1 MCSSCR
7 QLVLK
12 TLGLE
17 SERWA
22 IGSLLNQ
29 PFCESTSWA
38 EVRSMS
44 HLQVK
49 DERYLTGVKGLW
61 KKTPKIAL
69 QGGIKVDEVQ
79 HLTKKNPGWIIEYQC
94 AQLIVRSLNS
104 LNVIGWYMSSKHIYA
119 TAPLSNTSAN
129 NSPQSFSSI
138 SSKNSPSTN

>member
-1 MCSSCR
+1 MCSSCW

-29 PFCESTSWA
+29 PFCERTSWA

-49 DERYLTGVKGLW
+49 DERYLTDFE

-69 QGGIKVDEVQ
+69 QGGIKVDD
-79 HLTKKNPGWIIEYQC
+79 PP
-94 AQLIVRSLNS
+94 SL
-104 LNVIGWYMSSKHIYA
+104 
-119 TAPLSNTSAN
+119 
-129 NSPQSFSSI
+129 
-138 SSKNSPSTN
+138 